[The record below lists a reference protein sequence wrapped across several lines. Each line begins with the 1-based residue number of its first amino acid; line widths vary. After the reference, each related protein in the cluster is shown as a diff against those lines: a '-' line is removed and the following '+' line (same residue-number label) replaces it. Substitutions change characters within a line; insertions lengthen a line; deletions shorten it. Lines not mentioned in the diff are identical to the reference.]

1 MTNRLQG
8 LYIITPSLFSNNES
22 SREESSNNE
31 SSSKNT
37 FDSQQ
42 LNNYLDK
49 IEAALKSGACVV
61 QFRDKSVNGALRIS
75 LARALIELCQ
85 SYHALFIIND
95 DVELAAKIGAQGV
108 HLGKDDTSVS
118 LARERLGKQAII
130 GVSCYNQ
137 ISLARKAKAQ
147 GADYIAFG
155 RFFPSRTKPNAV
167 QADIGLLIQ
176 AKKEL
181 HLSVAAIGGIDQE
194 NAHQL
199 IKAGADLLAVVGGV
213 LDQADISLAAK
224 AIVNCFKKPK

>member
-1 MTNRLQG
+1 MTNRLRG
-8 LYIITPSLFSNNES
+8 LYIITPSLFINQ
-22 SREESSNNE
+22 E

-42 LNNYLDK
+42 LHKYLDK
-49 IEAALKSGACVV
+49 IEAALKGGARVV
-61 QFRDKSVNGALRIS
+61 QFRDKSTNAALRIS

-85 SYHALFIIND
+85 SYHALLIIND
-95 DVELAAKIGAQGV
+95 DVELAAEIGAHGV

-137 ISLARKAKAQ
+137 LSLARIAKDQ

-167 QADIGLLIQ
+167 QADIGLLMQ

-181 HLSVAAIGGIDQE
+181 HLPVAAIGGVDQD

-213 LDQADISLAAK
+213 FDQTDISLAAQ
-224 AIVNCFKKPK
+224 AIVDCFNKPK